1 MELVPSVNVAA
12 PFPSRDVLTYGPEG
26 AMDRFLDISAQEEA
40 KNFSKDELRLKL
52 LVSSPTQPSVARLFG
67 TCPKFC

>member
-1 MELVPSVNVAA
+1 
-12 PFPSRDVLTYGPEG
+12 
-26 AMDRFLDISAQEEA
+26 MDRFLDISAQEEA